1 MIAKFECQIAKY
13 MLASF
18 LKAVA
23 VLTVFSHSRLYLG
36 MPNVILLTSVELEA
50 KWEITERWWHE
61 TAPGS
66 PEASTTLS
74 EFPHMVF

>member
-23 VLTVFSHSRLYLG
+23 FPNSVLTYQALPG
-36 MPNVILLTSVELEA
+36 DA
-50 KWEITERWWHE
+50 KCDPFDISGTR
-61 TAPGS
+61 
-66 PEASTTLS
+66 S
-74 EFPHMVF
+74 EVGDQ